1 MIMARVTSQI
11 LSTELISFDFPLFH
25 SPNPPAYISQTA
37 GLRFHLLF
45 PSISSLS
52 LPVFLPTPCLYF
64 FTLLACISSLS
75 LPVFLHPDPPYAWI
89 SPCPLHSSSSAAHFL
104 PIPRS
109 HCLFHLHRQSRDW
122 TNSRKFIDNSFFGGP
137 RSIVFKV
144 KINPSFYSSPKK
156 GSIQQNDLIHN
167 VERIC
172 MPKVSHNLFKSGH
185 LWIRH

>member
-1 MIMARVTSQI
+1 MKTRIMARVTSQI
-11 LSTELISFDFPLFH
+11 LSSELISFYFSLFH
-25 SPNPPAYISQTA
+25 SLNPPAYISQTA
-37 GLRFHLLF
+37 CLYLHLLF

-109 HCLFHLHRQSRDW
+109 HCLFHLHQQSRDW

-144 KINPSFYSSPKK
+144 KINPSFYSSPKRAQFNK
-156 GSIQQNDLIHN
+156 MI
-167 VERIC
+167 
-172 MPKVSHNLFKSGH
+172 
-185 LWIRH
+185 

>member
-1 MIMARVTSQI
+1 MKTRIMARVTSQI
-11 LSTELISFDFPLFH
+11 LSTELIS
-25 SPNPPAYISQTA
+25 
-37 GLRFHLLF
+37 LLF
-45 PSISSLS
+45 PPFPLPQSPCLYFPNCLPAFPPTISQFFALS

-64 FTLLACISSLS
+64 FALLACISSLS

-144 KINPSFYSSPKK
+144 KINPSFYSSPKRAQFNK
-156 GSIQQNDLIHN
+156 MI
-167 VERIC
+167 
-172 MPKVSHNLFKSGH
+172 
-185 LWIRH
+185 

>member
-1 MIMARVTSQI
+1 MRIRIMARVSY
-11 LSTELISFDFPLFH
+11 
-25 SPNPPAYISQTA
+25 PNPPAYISQTTC
-37 GLRFHLLF
+37 LHLHPLF

-52 LPVFLPTPCLYF
+52 LPVFLPTPYLYF

-144 KINPSFYSSPKK
+144 KINPSFYSSPKRAQFNK
-156 GSIQQNDLIHN
+156 MI
-167 VERIC
+167 
-172 MPKVSHNLFKSGH
+172 
-185 LWIRH
+185 